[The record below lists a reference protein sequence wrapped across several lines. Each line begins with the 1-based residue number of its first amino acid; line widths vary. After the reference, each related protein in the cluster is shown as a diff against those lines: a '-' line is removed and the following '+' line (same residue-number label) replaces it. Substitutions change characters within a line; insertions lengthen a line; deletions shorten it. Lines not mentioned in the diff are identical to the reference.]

1 MPVFRQK
8 RIERKMCNFDN
19 FDAKSWVNPFGKLK
33 FFRISILGKIGQENV
48 CDDILERKNL
58 V

>member
-1 MPVFRQK
+1 
-8 RIERKMCNFDN
+8 MCNFDN
-19 FDAKSWVNPFGKLK
+19 FDAKSWVNPFGKIEI
-33 FFRISILGKIGQENV
+33 FPHFNFSQIGQENV